1 MSRPAANDQM
11 KQELKDHI
19 TQSFTKLEGMLQ
31 AHVLLYEEDR
41 QRVAAVQAEVVKVSS
56 LISALTRNR
65 AFICCST
72 ASYELFNFAS

>member
-1 MSRPAANDQM
+1 MGRPAANDQM

-31 AHVLLYEEDR
+31 AHVLLHEEDR
-41 QRVAAVQAEVVKVSS
+41 QRMAALQAEVVKVSS
-56 LISALTRNR
+56 LISALTRKC

-72 ASYELFNFAS
+72 ADMNL